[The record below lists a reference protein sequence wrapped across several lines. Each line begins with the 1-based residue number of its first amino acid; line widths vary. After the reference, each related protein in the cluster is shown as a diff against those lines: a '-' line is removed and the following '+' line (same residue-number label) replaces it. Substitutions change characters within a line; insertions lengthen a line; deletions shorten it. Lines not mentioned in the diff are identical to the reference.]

1 MTGLLRDVRFALRQL
16 IKSPGFTLA
25 TIAMLALGICANGTV
40 FSWINST
47 LLNPIPGATQT
58 GDLVTLL
65 RGAWN
70 NSPSPPLSYPDYRDL
85 REMNHS
91 FSGMLGYY
99 ADWAALTGG
108 DTPQRIYAAN
118 TSGNYFDVLGI
129 KPYLGRFFRMD
140 EEANPG
146 GAPYLV
152 LGYDLWQTRFAADPD
167 IVGKTVEINQRSL
180 TVIGVAPKGFI
191 GAMPGIRDDVWAP
204 LSPIRQ
210 DHDNWQI
217 EARERPW
224 LNVMGRLRPGVSR
237 ANATQDLEL
246 QMRQL
251 VAAYPNDHLDVNTIF
266 LDPLWRSPFGANGY
280 LAASLP
286 ILLPI
291 AGAVLLL
298 TCANIATLML
308 VRFISRRREIAIR
321 QSLGANRIKLMRQM
335 ILEGLLLSLAGGAV
349 AVLLTSWSAKSLAGF
364 IPPNSNPIAINGVL
378 DARVTV
384 AIMVLAVL
392 SSVLCGAMP
401 AWRSSGVST
410 AEVLKEEAGSVS
422 SSAHNQYLLGGL
434 VVAQIALSLTLLITA
449 GLFLRTLQKTA
460 KADLGFD
467 RTQVLLAS
475 VDLQSA
481 GYSSADAIAFDRRL
495 LSKLEALP
503 GVTSVALSDWVP
515 LSLTRG
521 TMDAFP
527 EGYIP
532 KPHESLEVRRA
543 SVSAGYFQTMKI
555 PLLEG
560 REFTPQDGKDAPLVA
575 IVDQT
580 MANHFW
586 PGQFAVGKRMRLYG
600 NWVTVVGVA
609 KNSRHLRSN
618 EAPEP
623 LVYLSYFQFAGPQT
637 IFHLRTT
644 GDPEQRAPA
653 VEAAVHEINSKLPVF
668 DVRSLEEST
677 RTGNMF
683 EVIQSAFASAFAFL
697 ALILAASG
705 IYGVMAYRTQLRT
718 HEIGIRVALGA
729 SRTDV
734 LRMILLQ
741 GSRLT
746 AIGLVLG
753 LSMSLLLTRMLH
765 GLLFGV
771 SATDPLTVL
780 SVSALLLLVGLAAS
794 YVPALKAMHTDPVTA
809 IRSHL

>member
-1 MTGLLRDVRFALRQL
+1 MTGLLRDVRFAARQL

-47 LLNPIPGATQT
+47 LLNPIPAATQT

-65 RGAWN
+65 RGEWN

-85 REMNHS
+85 RAMNSS
-91 FSGMLGYY
+91 FSGMLAYH
-99 ADWAALTGG
+99 ADWAAVTGG
-108 DTPQRIYAAN
+108 DTPQRVYAVNA
-118 TSGNYFDVLGI
+118 SANYFDVLGI

-152 LGYDLWQTRFAADPD
+152 LSYDLWQTRFAADPD
-167 IVGKTVEINQRSL
+167 IVGKPVEINQRSL

-191 GAMPGIRDDVWAP
+191 GAMPGIRDDGWAP

-210 DHDNWQI
+210 DGPNWQI
-217 EARERPW
+217 EGRGSPW

-237 ANATQDLEL
+237 ASASQDLEL

-251 VAAYPNDHLDVNTIF
+251 VAAYPNDHLGKNTIF

-280 LAASLP
+280 LASSLP
-286 ILLPI
+286 ILLAI
-291 AGAVLLL
+291 AGVVLLL

-321 QSLGANRIKLMRQM
+321 QSLGANRIQLMRQM

-349 AVLLTSWSAKSLAGF
+349 AVLLTSWSAKSLASF
-364 IPPNSNPIAINGVL
+364 IPPNSNPLAINGFL
-378 DARVTV
+378 DLRVTI
-384 AIMVLAVL
+384 AIMILAVL

-422 SSAHNQYLLGGL
+422 SSAHNQYLLSGL
-434 VVAQIALSLTLLITA
+434 VVAQIALSLALLITA
-449 GLFLRTLQKTA
+449 GLFMRTLKKTA
-460 KADLGFD
+460 EADLGFD
-467 RTQVLLAS
+467 RTHVLLAS
-475 VDLQSA
+475 VDLQAA
-481 GYSSADAIAFDRRL
+481 GYSYADTQAFHRRL
-495 LSKLEALP
+495 ISKLELLP
-503 GVTSVALSDWVP
+503 GVTSVALADWVP
-515 LSLTRG
+515 LSLNRG
-521 TMDAFP
+521 STDAFP
-527 EGYIP
+527 EGYAP
-532 KPHESLEVRRA
+532 KPRESMEVRNA
-543 SVSAGYFQTMKI
+543 SVTAGYFQTMKI

-560 REFTPQDGKDAPLVA
+560 REFTPQDGRDATMVA
-575 IVDQT
+575 IVDRT

-586 PGQFAVGKRMRLYG
+586 PGQVAIGKRVRVFA

-609 KNSRHLRSN
+609 KNCSHQRMN

-623 LVYLSYFQFAGPQT
+623 LIYLSYFQFAGPQA
-637 IFHLRTT
+637 IFHLRTR
-644 GDPEQRAPA
+644 GDPELSAPA
-653 VEAAVHEINSKLPVF
+653 VEKAVHEINGKLPVF

-683 EVIQSAFASAFAFL
+683 EVIESTFAGAFGFL

-734 LRMILLQ
+734 LRMVMLQ
-741 GSRLT
+741 GLRLT
-746 AIGLVLG
+746 AIGLALG
-753 LSMSLLLTRMLH
+753 LSVSLLLTRMLH

-771 SATDPLTVL
+771 SAMDPLTVL
-780 SVSALLLLVGLAAS
+780 SVSALLLLVGVAAS
-794 YVPALKAMHTDPVTA
+794 YLPALKAMHTDPVTA
-809 IRSHL
+809 IRSH